1 MRRWLAFG
9 LRIVAALAIIVGLAS
24 SSRRALADD
33 SNVSVMRER
42 TDQTARIVVIPQPGL
57 ESLARDLEQR
67 ATAVLAE
74 ISADLDQLP
83 APKQIEINLVH
94 DASDLARVA
103 PQGRG
108 APAWA
113 VGVAY
118 PDLGIM
124 SVATRRGSQ
133 IIDVVATTQH
143 ELAHLALGAAL
154 GDHAPHWLHEG
165 FAYQHSSEWSF
176 DRTETLAG
184 MSWFGGLIALD
195 ELDSTF
201 PKEEMPANR
210 AYAEAYDF
218 VGYLARRG
226 RYEDTLGNG
235 DRGPFRR
242 FLAALSHGATLDQ
255 AAMRSFG
262 KPIHALFDEWRDNV
276 HQRYLWAPVG
286 VLGLAVWVLCAFLLF
301 LGYLRKRRHNRARI
315 AQWDREERR
324 EVFVPPYVPWPGV
337 DPLDDEP
344 DEDGNDPK
352 LLN

>member
-1 MRRWLAFG
+1 VTRLA
-9 LRIVAALAIIVGLAS
+9 VALMMVLALAW
-24 SSRRALADD
+24 SSRSALADD
-33 SNVSVMRER
+33 GPVMRER
-42 TDQTARIVVIPQPGL
+42 SGQVARIVVTAEPGL
-57 ESLARDLEQR
+57 EAVRRDIEQR
-67 ATAVLAE
+67 ASATLAE
-74 ISADLDQLP
+74 IAADLDELP
-83 APKQIEINLVH
+83 APKQIEIHVVR

-118 PDLGIM
+118 PDLGVM

-133 IIDVVATTQH
+133 LVDTVATMQH

-165 FAYQHSSEWSF
+165 FAYQHSSEWSW

-184 MSWFGGLIALD
+184 MSWFGGVIALD
-195 ELDSTF
+195 DLDATF

-242 FLAALSHGATLDQ
+242 FLAALAHGATLDQ
-255 AAMRSFG
+255 AAIRGFG

-286 VLGLAVWVLCAFLLF
+286 VLGLAVWVLCAFLLI

-344 DEDGNDPK
+344 DEDTTDPK
-352 LLN
+352 LPN